1 MKQRKIHNGFKF
13 FIKGLKECKT
23 QVLISLQ
30 VIIVLTWVI
39 STVLY
44 FVEHFAQPEVYSNYW
59 YNLLW
64 SFVTFLDNP
73 PEHVIVHDPI
83 TGLGKVLWATICLL
97 KIALFAHQQS

>member
-30 VIIVLTWVI
+30 VIIALTLVI

-44 FVEHFAQPEVYSNYW
+44 LVEHFAQPDVYSNYW

-64 SFVTFLDNP
+64 SFVTFLDN
-73 PEHVIVHDPI
+73 
-83 TGLGKVLWATICLL
+83 
-97 KIALFAHQQS
+97 QSA